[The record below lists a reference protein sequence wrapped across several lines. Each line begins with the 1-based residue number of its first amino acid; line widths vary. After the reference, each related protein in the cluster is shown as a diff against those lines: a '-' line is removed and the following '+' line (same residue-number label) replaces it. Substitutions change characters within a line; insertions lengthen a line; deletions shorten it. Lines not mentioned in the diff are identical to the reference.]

1 MSTTIRA
8 IAIAAAAILTSTAVH
23 ADTIE
28 AVGIHIGS
36 HHMPARDYQNFNPG
50 AYVRWASGIT
60 VGGYYNSERRPSVYA
75 GYTHQWG
82 RFALT
87 AGLITGYE
95 RRAVMPMLVPSVRL
109 GAIGPATLRLAI
121 LPKLEKR
128 GATVLHLMAEF

>member
-8 IAIAAAAILTSTAVH
+8 IAIAAAAILTSTAMH

-28 AVGIHIGS
+28 AVGVHIGS
-36 HHMPARDYQNFNPG
+36 HHAPARDFRNFNPG
-50 AYVRWASGIT
+50 VYVRWSSGIT
-60 VGGYYNSERRPSVYA
+60 MGGYYNSERRTSLYA

-82 RFALT
+82 SFALT

-109 GAIGPATLRLAI
+109 GAIGPATMRLAI